1 MNPSSAP
8 QNPIRGTEKPGR
20 VALRS
25 IPGHALA
32 AALILVAGTVSA
44 GEVASKGSAEKGS
57 EAADPVALIRAKDTE
72 LQKMLREK
80 KTEGH
85 REKLKQLING
95 IFDFAELGKRA
106 LGRQV
111 WDEASETQRTEFVQ
125 AFQAMVENSSLKK
138 LDAYRSDSTRYDPA
152 EGDEDRMEVTAHVWN
167 KGTESIVVYKLRATD
182 GSWKAWDLVI
192 DDLSTARNYNE
203 QFRKILEKH
212 GLDELIARLKK
223 KAAQDAEPVAKKAD
237 NVKAAGAA
245 K

>member
-8 QNPIRGTEKPGR
+8 HTPIRKAVKPARIASRAG
-20 VALRS
+20 L
-25 IPGHALA
+25 GHALA
-32 AALILVAGTVSA
+32 AALCLAIGASPLSVHAGDEAKNSA
-44 GEVASKGSAEKGS
+44 

-72 LQKMLREK
+72 LQKLLREK

-85 REKLKQLING
+85 RERLKQLING

-106 LGRQV
+106 LGRNA
-111 WDEASETQRTEFVQ
+111 WDEANEKQRTEFVQ

-212 GLDELIARLKK
+212 GLDELIARLEK
-223 KAAQDAEPVAKKAD
+223 KAAQDAAPAAKQAD